1 MNKMIS
7 FAILAAGILLTL
19 FGLNEMNSFTSDL
32 SRMFTGAPT
41 DRSIWMLAGGVALAV
56 LGLTGLAARSRAP
69 KN

>member
-7 FAILAAGILLTL
+7 AAFLAAGVVLAL
-19 FGLNEMNSFTSDL
+19 FGFNEMNSVTSDI

-41 DRSIWMLAGGVALAV
+41 DRAIWMLAGAAALVV
-56 LGLTGLAARSRAP
+56 LRMTGLVSASR